1 MNRDVEKDS
10 RHPPSLV
17 ELWRTGPSSTEVHFK
32 ETCHSTKRTH
42 FVFAYFLVYHIS
54 LQEFTSF
61 AGAFANGFVLE
72 KRTHFR
78 GVPRSVWSGVS
89 SMWAGCGEDVT
100 A

>member
-17 ELWRTGPSSTEVHFK
+17 ELWRTGPSSTEGHLK

-72 KRTHFR
+72 KRTHFWGCFGVGFGRDFTGAGRLRR
-78 GVPRSVWSGVS
+78 GH
-89 SMWAGCGEDVT
+89 
-100 A
+100 